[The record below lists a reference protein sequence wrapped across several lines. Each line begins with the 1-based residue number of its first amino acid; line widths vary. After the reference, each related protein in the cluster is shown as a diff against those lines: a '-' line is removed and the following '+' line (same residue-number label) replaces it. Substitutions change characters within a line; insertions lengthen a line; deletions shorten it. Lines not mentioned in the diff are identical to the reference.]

1 MPKPKAKSLDEFAAA
16 MPKAGSRAWL
26 AQVPELAEI
35 VAAYRNGIG
44 PRVIYE
50 WLKQEKGYSDV
61 DLHGY
66 SSFRAALRD
75 QSTQA

>member
-26 AQVPELAEI
+26 AQLPELTEI
-35 VAAYRNGIG
+35 VAAYRNGVG

-50 WLKQEKGYSDV
+50 WLKQEKGYGDDV
-61 DLHGY
+61 LRGY
-66 SSFRAALRD
+66 ARFRAALRD
-75 QSTQA
+75 QSAQA